1 MNDVWVTVALAFGL
15 VVVAL
20 WRPQSYEQKDQVTVS
35 EEELCRRV
43 RVQNEARWQELQRVG
58 RERAKEQSRR
68 AADRG

>member
-1 MNDVWVTVALAFGL
+1 MNDVWVTVVLAFGL

-58 RERAKEQSRR
+58 RERGKEEARRWASR
-68 AADRG
+68 G